1 MVIGLTAGS
10 VWSNDV
16 ASGRSTRRFASCGIN
31 CSIGSSSWKWPSS
44 NRRSAAQDV
53 ISFVEKTRNMWSSR
67 NGIGASLSA
76 PSNAYHIYQISTD
89 EHRGRES
96 RNKIPINVPLHGSV
110 RRPKVVPGGCD
121 FHVFHDWSLVHVITR
136 PTSGLSVHDLVAREN
151 GSWLRPRVSRCPDR
165 VKSLQIPHARGARAM
180 SASPPIA
187 VKHRHRSKTPL
198 RAIRDRAAQQ
208 SPRLF
213 DHLVGA
219 GEQRRRHCETKHP
232 G

>member
-31 CSIGSSSWKWPSS
+31 CSIGSLSWKWPSS

-53 ISFVEKTRNMWSSR
+53 ISFVFEKTRNMWSTR

-76 PSNAYHIYQISTD
+76 HPANHIYQISTD

-96 RNKIPINVPLHGSV
+96 RKKIPINVPLHGSV
-110 RRPKVVPGGCD
+110 RRPKVVPGGFD

-151 GSWLRPRVSRCPDR
+151 SNWLRLMVSRCPGR
-165 VKSLQIPHARGARAM
+165 ITFGHPAMWMAIGGA
-180 SASPPIA
+180 
-187 VKHRHRSKTPL
+187 
-198 RAIRDRAAQQ
+198 
-208 SPRLF
+208 
-213 DHLVGA
+213 A
-219 GEQRRRHCETKHP
+219 GLA
-232 G
+232 